1 MQNNPASIWQ
11 HHPKTTSSPWH
22 CSGINIY
29 PLFFSCRVN
38 FSLWGLL
45 SIQADTHLSDRQK
58 HMNTQLLPHRQTNSP
73 KSSAFF
79 FFSPNLLSY
88 GNTGGRLIIQL
99 GAEPGSQGEQY
110 MSSVYTSRNENHTG
124 NKHML
129 VSSQD

>member
-1 MQNNPASIWQ
+1 MFTEMQNNPASIWQ

-45 SIQADTHLSDRQK
+45 SIQTDTHLSDRQK

-79 FFSPNLLSY
+79 FSPPTFSHMEILEVDLLFSLALSLAHRES
-88 GNTGGRLIIQL
+88 NTCHLFIRAGMRTTLEISICL
-99 GAEPGSQGEQY
+99 
-110 MSSVYTSRNENHTG
+110 
-124 NKHML
+124 
-129 VSSQD
+129 